1 MNMVSGR
8 RNMLL
13 TLLTAVTV
21 LLLFS
26 SCSIQQYAVNRISDA
41 LTGEG
46 SSQVFMGDND
56 PALVGDALPFAIK
69 MYETLLQ
76 QNPEHL
82 ELIETTGSLYIMY
95 ANGFIQTPAELSEPE
110 EFESKFDAYSRAKN
124 LYLRG
129 RDMLGRALEL
139 RHPGILKAVES
150 GEEVERYAAEL
161 EMQDV
166 GLVYWYAAGWF
177 AAASIDSFDMKIGF
191 RLPAVLTLLN
201 AVYRLDPDYSN
212 GSIEELFISVYAS
225 LPQGMGGDV
234 EKAEKAFARAVEIQ
248 QGSSAGPYVSLALSV
263 ALPAQDVER
272 FIELMEKALEIPVEE
287 YPENILLNTIQQRKA
302 RWYLDHLD
310 DFFLL

>member
-1 MNMVSGR
+1 MKSG
-8 RNMLL
+8 LYI
-13 TLLTAVTV
+13 LTAV
-21 LLLFS
+21 LLMLFS

-41 LTGEG
+41 LTAEG

-56 PALVGDALPFAIK
+56 PALVGEALPFAIK

-76 QNPEHL
+76 QNPDHL
-82 ELIETTGSLYIMY
+82 ELIETTGSLYVMY

-110 EFESKFDAYSRAKN
+110 DFESKLRAYRRAKN

-139 RHPGILKAVES
+139 RHPGILQAVKGGEAVES
-150 GEEVERYAAEL
+150 YGEKL

-177 AAASIDSFDMKIGF
+177 AAASIDSFDMEIGF
-191 RLPAVLTLLN
+191 RLPAVLTLLE
-201 AVYRLDPDYSN
+201 AAYDLDPDYNN
-212 GSIEELFISVYAS
+212 GSIEELFISVYAA
-225 LPQGMGGDV
+225 LPAGLGGDV
-234 EKAEKAFARAVEIQ
+234 AKAENAFARAIEIQ

-263 ALPAQDVER
+263 AKPAQDVDR
-272 FIELMEKALEIPVEE
+272 FVELMEKALEIPVEE

-302 RWYLDHLD
+302 RWYLDHLE